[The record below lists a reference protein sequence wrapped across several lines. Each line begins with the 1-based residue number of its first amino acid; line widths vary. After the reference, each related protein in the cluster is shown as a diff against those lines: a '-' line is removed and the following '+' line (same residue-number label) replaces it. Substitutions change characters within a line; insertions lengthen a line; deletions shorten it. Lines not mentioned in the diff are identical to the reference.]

1 MKLIHLV
8 IGILAVALTGGAGI
22 WGAWCWYRVR
32 QSRLFWRLLRA
43 GQGVI
48 VLDMALGGVL
58 LLMGKKASELHLIYG
73 LLPLAVSFVAEQL
86 RIAAA
91 QMVLDSRGFQSS
103 AEVGELPEDEQRLVV
118 VRIVQRELGVMVLA
132 ALVILVLLVRA
143 AGRAV
148 EVNDPRRLIKRRVS
162 SGGAA

>member
-8 IGILAVALTGGAGI
+8 IGVLAVALTGGAGV

-58 LLMGKKASELHLIYG
+58 LIMGKKASELHLIYG
-73 LLPLAVSFVAEQL
+73 LLPLAISFVAEQL

-91 QMVLDSRGFQSS
+91 QMVLDSRGF
-103 AEVGELPEDEQRLVV
+103 RV
-118 VRIVQRELGVMVLA
+118 VRRGGCVARGRA
-132 ALVILVLLVRA
+132 A
-143 AGRAV
+143 AGRRP
-148 EVNDPRRLIKRRVS
+148 DR
-162 SGGAA
+162 AA